1 MAPVLGSAAMQRPT
15 RWTKLLE
22 MIAAD
27 GRVEID
33 GAALRLGVS
42 AATVRRDLDE
52 LASQQL
58 LVRTRGGAVPHS
70 VSYDLPLRYKLSRH
84 ADEKRDI
91 GIVAAELVVPGS
103 VVGLNG
109 GTTTTEVAR
118 SLVACT
124 DRGTGVDGSP
134 HITVVTNALNIAHEL
149 AVRPHVKLV
158 LTGGV
163 VRSQSYEL
171 VGPLAVPTLDRLT
184 LDIAFLGVDG
194 VSVDGGACTN
204 NEAEAAVNELMARR
218 ANVVVVVADASKL
231 GRQAFARICEIDAVD
246 TVITGAAADPTIV
259 AGLRSAGVDVRLA
272 PADRHQR

>member
-1 MAPVLGSAAMQRPT
+1 MLD
-15 RWTKLLE
+15 
-22 MIAAD
+22 MIGAD

-33 GAALRLGVS
+33 EAAGRLGVS

-84 ADEKRDI
+84 TDEKRDI
-91 GIVAAELVVPGS
+91 AGVAADLVVPGS

-118 SLVACT
+118 SVVLRS
-124 DRGTGVDGSP
+124 DLGTGANDGSP
-134 HITVVTNALNIAHEL
+134 HVTVVTNALNIAHEL
-149 AVRPHVKLV
+149 AVRPHIKLV

-171 VGPLAVPTLDRLT
+171 VGPLAMPALERLM

-194 VSVDGGACTN
+194 ISVDGGASTN
-204 NEAEAAVNELMARR
+204 NEAEAAINELMVQR
-218 ANVVVVVADASKL
+218 AKHVVVVADVSKL
-231 GRQAFARICEIDAVD
+231 GRQAFARICGIDRIA
-246 TVITGAAADPTIV
+246 TVITGSAADQGIV
-259 AGLRSAGVDVRLA
+259 ADLRSAGVDVRLA
-272 PADRHQR
+272 PISVASGEL